1 MIFSPLFKGWILLH
15 CGNIF
20 QIMEKI
26 KIPRSFK
33 AYLPLI
39 GLFLLL
45 VFIMPRSPKFNY
57 DYGKGS
63 PWMHETLIAQFDF
76 PVLKT
81 ESQLLEERE
90 KVGSE
95 IVPYYRQDNKASVRS
110 HAALSALDL
119 GDHDFLKP
127 GLEDALAFIYS
138 KGILAPYAGQ
148 DAEEIK
154 DNTSGV
160 IYVQKD
166 RRAVKVPFSEIFT
179 LEDAA
184 EYLYS
189 ELIKAFPE
197 VNVDSVYA
205 ASSPSSLLIPDLVFD
220 QQTTDLLHEEKVNYV
235 SVTQGVVRS
244 GQVIVSN
251 GEIVTAEIEQ
261 LLDSYKAEYD
271 KSVGYGSSRAFMWI
285 GNILIAFFIVLV
297 LFLAICYCNFRI
309 FDKYNKYLYLL
320 MIFAI
325 AALASSIVAK
335 TDPAL
340 FYMMP
345 FTLISLYLLA
355 FFSRRMVF
363 SVYFISLLPMLVFA
377 PNGMELFMM
386 YLVAGCVCIFVFGF
400 FNRGWLQFVTAFI
413 VFCVM
418 TVVWG
423 AFSLVDGVDGL
434 RDYHTVLDLG
444 LGALLSVAGYP
455 LIYLFEKVFKLVSN
469 TKLTELC
476 DTNNELLRTLADK
489 APGTFQHCLQV
500 MNLADA
506 AARSIDANVLLVRAG
521 ALYHDIGK
529 IANPQCFTE
538 NETSGI
544 RYHAGLAPKESAQE
558 IIRHV
563 SDGLAM
569 AEKNGLP
576 EIIKEF
582 ISSHHGTTSTGYF
595 LTQYLNDGG
604 DPDDVAEFYYDGIKP
619 STKEQ
624 VILMICDA
632 VEAAS
637 RSLKDYSQQSI
648 SSLVDRIV
656 DGKAGEG
663 QLSDADISLREI
675 SRLKEVIK
683 SYLMQMYHSRVSY
696 PKRKE
701 KVGK

>member
-1 MIFSPLFKGWILLH
+1 MK
-15 CGNIF
+15 
-20 QIMEKI
+20 KI
-26 KIPRSFK
+26 KIPRTFK
-33 AYLPLI
+33 AYVPLI

-63 PWMHETLIAQFDF
+63 PWMHETLLAQFDF

-81 ESQLLEERE
+81 EAQLLEERD
-90 KVGSE
+90 KAGSE
-95 IVPYYRQDNKASVRS
+95 IVPYYRHDAKALVRS
-110 HAALSALDL
+110 RAALSSLDMGAYSSLRPALEENL
-119 GDHDFLKP
+119 TYV
-127 GLEDALAFIYS
+127 YS
-138 KGILAPYAGQ
+138 KGILAPSAGQ
-148 DAEEIK
+148 NSDDLK
-154 DNTSGV
+154 DNPASL

-166 RRAVKVPFSEIFT
+166 RRAAKVPVSEVFT
-179 LEDAA
+179 LEDATL
-184 EYLYS
+184 YLYDGLLKS
-189 ELIKAFPE
+189 YPE
-197 VNVDSVYA
+197 INADSLYSAVHL
-205 ASSPSSLLIPDLVFD
+205 SSVVIPDLIFD
-220 QQTTDLLHEEKVNYV
+220 QQTTDLVHEEKVNFV
-235 SVTQGVVRS
+235 SATQGVVRA
-244 GQVIVSN
+244 GQVIVSE
-251 GEIVTAEIEQ
+251 GEMVTAEIEQ

-271 KSVGYGSSRAFMWI
+271 KSVGYGSSEVFMWI
-285 GNILIAFFIVLV
+285 GNILIAFFIVHV

-309 FDKYNKYLYLL
+309 FDEYNKYLYLL
-320 MIFAI
+320 MIFGI
-325 AALASSIVAK
+325 AAMASSIVAK
-335 TDPAL
+335 TDPGL

-363 SVYFISLLPMLVFA
+363 SVYFISLLPMLIFA
-377 PNGMELFMM
+377 PNGVELFMV
-386 YLVAGCVCIFVFGF
+386 YLVAGCVCILIFEF
-400 FNRGWLQFVTAFI
+400 FNRGWLQFVTALI
-413 VFCVM
+413 VFAVM

-423 AFSLVDGVDGL
+423 AFRLVDGVEGL
-434 RDYHTVLDLG
+434 RDYRTILDLG
-444 LGALLSVAGYP
+444 LAALLSVAGYP

-476 DTNNELLRTLADK
+476 DTNNTLLRTLADK
-489 APGTFQHCLQV
+489 APGTFQHSLQV

-529 IANPQCFTE
+529 TANPQCFTE

-544 RYHAGLAPKESAQE
+544 RYHDGLTPKESAQE

-563 SDGLAM
+563 SDGLAI

-576 EIIKEF
+576 GIIKEF
-582 ISSHHGTTSTGYF
+582 IVSHHGTTSTGYF

-604 DPDDVAEFYYDGIKP
+604 DPNDVAEFYYDGVKP

-637 RSLKDYSQQSI
+637 RSLKDYSPESI

-656 DGKAGEG
+656 DGKAKED
-663 QLSDADISLREI
+663 QLTEADISLRDI

-683 SYLMQMYHSRVSY
+683 AYLSQMYHSRVSY
-696 PKRKE
+696 PKRKA
-701 KVGK
+701 KGGK

>member
-1 MIFSPLFKGWILLH
+1 MK
-15 CGNIF
+15 
-20 QIMEKI
+20 KI
-26 KIPRSFK
+26 KIPRTFK
-33 AYLPLI
+33 AYVPLI

-63 PWMHETLIAQFDF
+63 PWMHETLLAQFDF

-81 ESQLLEERE
+81 EAQLLEERD
-90 KVGSE
+90 KAGSE
-95 IVPYYRQDNKASVRS
+95 IVPYYRHDAKALVRS
-110 HAALSALDL
+110 RAALSSLDMGAYSSLRPALEENL
-119 GDHDFLKP
+119 TYV
-127 GLEDALAFIYS
+127 YS
-138 KGILAPYAGQ
+138 KGILAPSAGQ
-148 DAEEIK
+148 NSDDLK
-154 DNTSGV
+154 DNPASL

-166 RRAVKVPFSEIFT
+166 RRAAKVPVSEVFT
-179 LEDAA
+179 LEDATL
-184 EYLYS
+184 YLYDGLLKS
-189 ELIKAFPE
+189 YPE
-197 VNVDSVYA
+197 INADSLYSAVHL
-205 ASSPSSLLIPDLVFD
+205 SSVVIPDLIFD
-220 QQTTDLLHEEKVNYV
+220 QQTTDLVHEEKVNFV
-235 SVTQGVVRS
+235 SATQGVVRA
-244 GQVIVSN
+244 GQVIVSE
-251 GEIVTAEIEQ
+251 GEMVTAEIEQ

-271 KSVGYGSSRAFMWI
+271 KSVGYGSSEVFMWI

-309 FDKYNKYLYLL
+309 FDEYNKYLYLL
-320 MIFAI
+320 MIFGI

-335 TDPAL
+335 TDPGL

-363 SVYFISLLPMLVFA
+363 SVYFISLLPMLIFA
-377 PNGMELFMM
+377 PNGVELFMV
-386 YLVAGCVCIFVFGF
+386 YLVAGCVCILIFEF
-400 FNRGWLQFVTAFI
+400 FNRGWLQFVTALI
-413 VFCVM
+413 VFAVM

-423 AFSLVDGVDGL
+423 AFRLVDGVEGL
-434 RDYHTVLDLG
+434 RDYRTILDLG
-444 LGALLSVAGYP
+444 LAALLSVAGYP

-476 DTNNELLRTLADK
+476 DTNNTLLRTLADK
-489 APGTFQHCLQV
+489 APGTFQHSLQV

-529 IANPQCFTE
+529 TANPQCFTE

-544 RYHAGLAPKESAQE
+544 RYHDGLTPKESAQE

-563 SDGLAM
+563 SDGLAI

-576 EIIKEF
+576 GIIKEF
-582 ISSHHGTTSTGYF
+582 IVSHHGTTSTGYF

-604 DPDDVAEFYYDGIKP
+604 DPNDVTEFYYDGVKP

-637 RSLKDYSQQSI
+637 RSLKDYSPESI

-656 DGKAGEG
+656 DGKAKED
-663 QLSDADISLREI
+663 QLTEADISLRDI

-683 SYLMQMYHSRVSY
+683 AYLSQMYHSRVSY
-696 PKRKE
+696 PKRKA
-701 KVGK
+701 KGGK

>member
-1 MIFSPLFKGWILLH
+1 MR
-15 CGNIF
+15 
-20 QIMEKI
+20 KI
-26 KIPRSFK
+26 NIPRTFR

-57 DYGKGS
+57 DYVKGS
-63 PWMHETLIAQFDF
+63 PWMHETLLAQFDF

-81 ESQLLEERE
+81 EAQLLEERE
-90 KVGSE
+90 KAGSD
-95 IVPYYRQDNKASVRS
+95 IVPYYRHDAK
-110 HAALSALDL
+110 ALSQSRLALASLDMD
-119 GDHDFLKP
+119 GYSFLKP
-127 GLEDALAFIYS
+127 VLEDNLAYVYS
-138 KGILAPYAGQ
+138 KGILAPSAGQ
-148 DAEEIK
+148 NTEELK
-154 DNTSGV
+154 DNPASL
-160 IYVQKD
+160 IFLQKD
-166 RRAVKVPFSEIFT
+166 RRAMKVPVSEVFT
-179 LEDAA
+179 IEDA
-184 EYLYS
+184 ETYLYDG
-189 ELIKAFPE
+189 LLKAYPE
-197 VNVDSVYA
+197 IDADSLYLDLPLNTVI
-205 ASSPSSLLIPDLVFD
+205 IPDLIFD
-220 QQTTDLLHEEKVNYV
+220 QQTTDLVHEEKVNFV
-235 SVTQGVVRS
+235 SATQGVIRT
-244 GQVIVSN
+244 GQVIVSE

-271 KSVGYGSSRAFMWI
+271 KSVGYGSSEVFMWI

-309 FDKYNKYLYLL
+309 FDEFNKYLYLL
-320 MIFAI
+320 MVFGI

-363 SVYFISLLPMLVFA
+363 SVYFISLLPMLIFA
-377 PNGMELFMM
+377 PNGVELFMV

-400 FNRGWLQFVTAFI
+400 FNRGWLQFVTALI
-413 VFCVM
+413 VFAVM
-418 TVVWG
+418 AVVWG
-423 AFSLVDGVDGL
+423 AFRLVDGVDGL
-434 RDYHTVLDLG
+434 KDYRTILDLG
-444 LGALLSVAGYP
+444 LAALLAVAGYP
-455 LIYLFEKVFKLVSN
+455 LIYLFEKIFKLVSN

-476 DTNNELLRTLADK
+476 DTNNTLLRTLADK

-529 IANPQCFTE
+529 TANPQCFTE

-544 RYHAGLAPKESAQE
+544 RYHAGLSPKESAQE

-563 SDGLAM
+563 SDGLAI
-569 AEKNGLP
+569 AEKHGLP
-576 EIIKEF
+576 GIIKEF
-582 ISSHHGTTSTGYF
+582 IVSHHGTTSTGYF

-604 DPDDVAEFYYDGIKP
+604 DPEDVAEFYYDGVKP
-619 STKEQ
+619 VTKEQ
-624 VILMICDA
+624 VVLMICDA

-637 RSLKDYSQQSI
+637 RSLKDYSQQNI

-656 DGKAGEG
+656 DGKVRED
-663 QLSDADISLREI
+663 QLSDADISIRDI
-675 SRLKEVIK
+675 NRMKEVIK

-701 KVGK
+701 NAKK

>member
-1 MIFSPLFKGWILLH
+1 MK
-15 CGNIF
+15 
-20 QIMEKI
+20 KI
-26 KIPRSFK
+26 KIPRTFK
-33 AYLPLI
+33 AYVPLI

-63 PWMHETLIAQFDF
+63 PWMHETLLAQFDF

-81 ESQLLEERE
+81 EAQLLEERE
-90 KVGSE
+90 KAGSE
-95 IVPYYRQDNKASVRS
+95 IVPYYRHDAKALVRS
-110 HAALSALDL
+110 RAALSSLDMGAYSSLRPALEEYL
-119 GDHDFLKP
+119 TYV
-127 GLEDALAFIYS
+127 YS
-138 KGILAPYAGQ
+138 KGILAPSAGQ
-148 DAEEIK
+148 NSDDLK
-154 DNTSGV
+154 DNPASL

-166 RRAVKVPFSEIFT
+166 RRAAKVPVSEVFT
-179 LEDAA
+179 LEDATL
-184 EYLYS
+184 YLYDGLLKS
-189 ELIKAFPE
+189 YPE
-197 VNVDSVYA
+197 INADSLYSAVHL
-205 ASSPSSLLIPDLVFD
+205 SSVVIPDLIFD
-220 QQTTDLLHEEKVNYV
+220 QQTTDLVHEEKVNFV
-235 SVTQGVVRS
+235 SATQGVVRA
-244 GQVIVSN
+244 GQVIVSE
-251 GEIVTAEIEQ
+251 GEMVTAEIEQ

-271 KSVGYGSSRAFMWI
+271 KSVGYGSSEVFMWI

-309 FDKYNKYLYLL
+309 FDEYNKYLYLL
-320 MIFAI
+320 MIFGI

-335 TDPAL
+335 TDPGL

-363 SVYFISLLPMLVFA
+363 SVYFISLLPMLIFA
-377 PNGMELFMM
+377 PNGVELFMV
-386 YLVAGCVCIFVFGF
+386 YLVAGCVCILIFEF
-400 FNRGWLQFVTAFI
+400 FNRGWLQFVTALI
-413 VFCVM
+413 VFAVM

-423 AFSLVDGVDGL
+423 AFRLVDGVEGI
-434 RDYHTVLDLG
+434 RDYRTILDLG
-444 LGALLSVAGYP
+444 LAALLSVAGYP

-476 DTNNELLRTLADK
+476 DTNNTLLRTLADK
-489 APGTFQHCLQV
+489 APGTFQHSLQV

-529 IANPQCFTE
+529 TVNPQCFTE

-544 RYHAGLAPKESAQE
+544 RYHSGLAPKESAQE

-563 SDGLAM
+563 SDGLAI

-576 EIIKEF
+576 GIIKEF
-582 ISSHHGTTSTGYF
+582 IVSHHGTTSTGYF

-604 DPDDVAEFYYDGIKP
+604 DPNDVAEFYYDGVKP

-637 RSLKDYSQQSI
+637 RSLKDYSPESI

-656 DGKAGEG
+656 DGKARED
-663 QLSDADISLREI
+663 QLTEADISLRDI

-683 SYLMQMYHSRVSY
+683 AYLSQMYHSRVSY
-696 PKRKE
+696 PKRRAKG
-701 KVGK
+701 GK

>member
-1 MIFSPLFKGWILLH
+1 MR
-15 CGNIF
+15 
-20 QIMEKI
+20 KI
-26 KIPRSFK
+26 NIPRTFR

-57 DYGKGS
+57 DYVKGS
-63 PWMHETLIAQFDF
+63 PWMHETLLAQFDF

-81 ESQLLEERE
+81 EAQLLEERD
-90 KVGSE
+90 KAGSD
-95 IVPYYRQDNKASVRS
+95 IVPYYRHDAK
-110 HAALSALDL
+110 ALSRSRLALASLDMD
-119 GDHDFLKP
+119 GYSFLKP
-127 GLEDALAFIYS
+127 VLEDNLAYVYS
-138 KGILAPYAGQ
+138 KGILAPSAGQ
-148 DAEEIK
+148 NTEELK
-154 DNTSGV
+154 DNPASL
-160 IYVQKD
+160 IFLQKD
-166 RRAVKVPFSEIFT
+166 RRAMKVPVSEVFT
-179 LEDAA
+179 IEDAEA
-184 EYLYS
+184 YLYDG
-189 ELIKAFPE
+189 LLKAYPE
-197 VNVDSVYA
+197 INADSLYLALPLNTVI
-205 ASSPSSLLIPDLVFD
+205 IPDLIFD
-220 QQTTDLLHEEKVNYV
+220 QQTTDLVHEEKVNFV
-235 SVTQGVVRS
+235 SATQGVIRT
-244 GQVIVSN
+244 GQVIVSE

-271 KSVGYGSSRAFMWI
+271 KSVGYGSSEVFMWI

-309 FDKYNKYLYLL
+309 FDEFNKYLYLL
-320 MIFAI
+320 MVFGI

-363 SVYFISLLPMLVFA
+363 SVYFISLLPMLIFA
-377 PNGMELFMM
+377 PNGVELFMV

-400 FNRGWLQFVTAFI
+400 FNRGWLQFVTALI
-413 VFCVM
+413 VFAVM
-418 TVVWG
+418 AVVWG
-423 AFSLVDGVDGL
+423 AFRLVDGVDGL
-434 RDYHTVLDLG
+434 KDYRTILDLG
-444 LGALLSVAGYP
+444 LAALLAVAGYP
-455 LIYLFEKVFKLVSN
+455 LIYLFEKIFKLVSN

-476 DTNNELLRTLADK
+476 DTNNTLLRTLADK

-529 IANPQCFTE
+529 TANPQCFTE

-544 RYHAGLAPKESAQE
+544 RYHAGLSPKESAQE

-563 SDGLAM
+563 SDGLAI
-569 AEKNGLP
+569 AEKHGLP
-576 EIIKEF
+576 GIIKEF
-582 ISSHHGTTSTGYF
+582 IVSHHGTTSTGYF

-604 DPDDVAEFYYDGIKP
+604 DPEDVAEFYYDGVKP
-619 STKEQ
+619 VTKEQ
-624 VILMICDA
+624 VVLMICDA

-637 RSLKDYSQQSI
+637 RSLKDYSQQNI

-656 DGKAGEG
+656 DGKVRED
-663 QLSDADISLREI
+663 QLSDADISIRDI
-675 SRLKEVIK
+675 NRMKEVIK

-701 KVGK
+701 NAKK

>member
-1 MIFSPLFKGWILLH
+1 MR
-15 CGNIF
+15 
-20 QIMEKI
+20 KI
-26 KIPRSFK
+26 NIPRTFR

-57 DYGKGS
+57 DYVKGS
-63 PWMHETLIAQFDF
+63 PWMHETLLAQFDF

-81 ESQLLEERE
+81 EAQLLEERD
-90 KVGSE
+90 KAGSD
-95 IVPYYRQDNKASVRS
+95 IVPYYRHDAK
-110 HAALSALDL
+110 ALSQSRLALASLDMD
-119 GDHDFLKP
+119 GYSFLKP
-127 GLEDALAFIYS
+127 VLEDNLAYVYS
-138 KGILAPYAGQ
+138 KGILAPSAGQ
-148 DAEEIK
+148 NTEELK
-154 DNTSGV
+154 DNPSSL
-160 IYVQKD
+160 IFLQKD
-166 RRAVKVPFSEIFT
+166 RRAMKVPVSEVFT
-179 LEDAA
+179 IEDA
-184 EYLYS
+184 ETYLYDG
-189 ELIKAFPE
+189 LLKAYPE
-197 VNVDSVYA
+197 IDADSLYLALPLNTVI
-205 ASSPSSLLIPDLVFD
+205 IPDLIFD
-220 QQTTDLLHEEKVNYV
+220 QQTTDLVHEEKVNFV
-235 SVTQGVVRS
+235 SATQGVIRT
-244 GQVIVSN
+244 GQVIVSE

-271 KSVGYGSSRAFMWI
+271 KSVGYGSSEVFMWI

-309 FDKYNKYLYLL
+309 FDEFNKYLYLL
-320 MIFAI
+320 MVFGI

-363 SVYFISLLPMLVFA
+363 SVYFISLLPMLIFA
-377 PNGMELFMM
+377 PNGVELFMV

-400 FNRGWLQFVTAFI
+400 FNRGWLQFVTALI
-413 VFCVM
+413 VFAVM
-418 TVVWG
+418 AVVWG
-423 AFSLVDGVDGL
+423 AFRLVDGVDGL
-434 RDYHTVLDLG
+434 KDYRTILDLG
-444 LGALLSVAGYP
+444 LAALLAVAGYP
-455 LIYLFEKVFKLVSN
+455 LIYLFEKIFKLVSN

-476 DTNNELLRTLADK
+476 DTNNTLLRTLADK

-529 IANPQCFTE
+529 TANPQCFTE

-544 RYHAGLAPKESAQE
+544 RYHAGLSPKESAQE

-563 SDGLAM
+563 SDGLAI
-569 AEKNGLP
+569 AEKHGLP
-576 EIIKEF
+576 GIIKEF
-582 ISSHHGTTSTGYF
+582 IVSHHGTTSTGYF

-604 DPDDVAEFYYDGIKP
+604 DPEDVAEFYYDGVKP
-619 STKEQ
+619 VTKEQ
-624 VILMICDA
+624 VVLMICDA

-637 RSLKDYSQQSI
+637 RSLKDYSQQNI

-656 DGKAGEG
+656 DGKVRED
-663 QLSDADISLREI
+663 QLSDADISIRDI
-675 SRLKEVIK
+675 NRMKEVIK

-701 KVGK
+701 NAKK